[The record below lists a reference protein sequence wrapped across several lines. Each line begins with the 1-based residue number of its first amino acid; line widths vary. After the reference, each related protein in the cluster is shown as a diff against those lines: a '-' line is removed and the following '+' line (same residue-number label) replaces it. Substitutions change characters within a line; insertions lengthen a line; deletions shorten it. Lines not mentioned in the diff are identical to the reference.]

1 MAADPAALDRLME
14 IGRRQGYVTVDQ
26 ITQTLPI
33 SAMSEG
39 EIARAVERLEQSGI
53 QVEIEEEWG
62 ERRRDPDEA
71 LEIPAFPGNA
81 PPPAPAEVPPPRPAG
96 AGAGV
101 RAYAAGREEGPALVG
116 PPSGVRRV
124 AWLPVLAGGIAL
136 LILAALLFG
145 WPG

>member
-39 EIARAVERLEQSGI
+39 EIARAVERLEQAGI
-53 QVEIEEEWG
+53 QVEIDEEWG

-71 LEIPAFPGNA
+71 LEIPAFPGDA
-81 PPPAPAEVPPPRPAG
+81 PRPAPAEVPPPRPDG
-96 AGAGV
+96 AGA
-101 RAYAAGREEGPALVG
+101 RAYAAGREEGPALAG
-116 PPSGVRRV
+116 PPPGVRRV
-124 AWLPVLAGGIAL
+124 AWLPMLAGGIAL
-136 LILAALLFG
+136 LILAVLLLG
-145 WPG
+145 WLG